1 MNYRILTLVVGL
13 SALLF
18 SSCTDLEEEILDE
31 SLTGTDGLA
40 EPITGSIS
48 AAYGILPQT
57 FRHTRYFGLQEI
69 PSDEAILPPRTGLG
83 GTQWADNDTYTTA

>member
-1 MNYRILTLVVGL
+1 MKHRILTLVVGL

-18 SSCTDLEEEILDE
+18 WNCTDLEEEILDE
-31 SLTGTDGLA
+31 SLTGTDGLV
-40 EPITGSIS
+40 EPVSGSIS

-69 PSDEAILPPRTGLG
+69 ASDEAI
-83 GTQWADNDTYTTA
+83 